1 MHTNVKNPLI
11 CDPETGVCEIPTRE
25 HILEKIEGEKAITK
39 PIRVIYYTDPICSS
53 CWGIEPQLRKLK
65 LEYGHLIDFEYRM
78 GGLLRDWNYNDG
90 VITKPEDVAQHW
102 DDVSYYFQM
111 PINGDIWLEDP
122 LHSSY
127 PPSIAFKA
135 AQLQDEQKALLFLRR
150 MRELL
155 FIEKKNIAKWEH
167 IAMAAVDAQLDVNK
181 LNEDYL
187 NGKAEQ
193 NFFED
198 LELARQLGIRGFP
211 TIIFIDEDG
220 IEQNV
225 YGARPYTDYEIAIKK
240 LLPISKK
247 MYYDPS
253 LNNLFSLYPSLTVK
267 EYAELADTNIIIA
280 KQILDE
286 LHRTENLKRI
296 ETKNGNLYSIIL

>member
-1 MHTNVKNPLI
+1 MNNDVKNPLI
-11 CDPETGVCEIPTRE
+11 CDQETGVCEIPTME
-25 HILEKIEGEKAITK
+25 HTYEKIVTNSKVKK

-65 LEYGHLIDFEYRM
+65 LEYGHLVDFEYRM

-90 VITKPEDVAQHW
+90 IITKSEDVAQHW

-155 FIEKKNIAKWEH
+155 FIEKKNIAKWEY

-187 NGKAEQ
+187 NGNAEQ
-193 NFFED
+193 NFLED

-211 TIIFIDEDG
+211 TIIFIGEDG
-220 IEQNV
+220 IEQKI
-225 YGARPYTDYEIAIKK
+225 YGARPYVDYEIAIKK

-247 MYYDPS
+247 TYYDTS
-253 LNNLFSLYPSLTVK
+253 LNNLFLCYPSLTVK
-267 EYAELADTNIIIA
+267 EYAELADKNIIIA

-286 LHRTENLKRI
+286 LHRIENLKR
-296 ETKNGNLYSIIL
+296 

>member
-1 MHTNVKNPLI
+1 MPNNVKNPLI
-11 CDPETGVCEIPTRE
+11 CDPETGVCEIPTME
-25 HILEKIEGEKAITK
+25 HIFEKIEAEKAITK

-90 VITKPEDVAQHW
+90 IISKPEDVAQHW

-135 AQLQDEQKALLFLRR
+135 AQLQDEQKVLLFLRR

-167 IAMAAVDAQLDVNK
+167 IATAAVDAQLDVNK
-181 LNEDYL
+181 LNENYL

-193 NFFED
+193 NFLED

-220 IEQNV
+220 IEQKV
-225 YGARPYTDYEIAIKK
+225 YGARPYTDYEIAIQK

-247 MYYDPS
+247 TNYDTS
-253 LNNLFSLYPSLTVK
+253 LKNLFSLYPSLTVK

-296 ETKNGNLYSIIL
+296 ETKNGNLYSLKL